1 MTDRY
6 AIDTCSLV
14 NAAKNYSLKKSTFS
28 PVWERINDL
37 ISEGLLIST
46 TEVKEEIKDDDL
58 LEWSKRNDQMFHPLT
73 EEVQIK
79 ATDILRGFP
88 TMIKMKSTGNS
99 NADPFLIATAMLE
112 DAIIVTDERLGD
124 EATGDY
130 HIPNVCR
137 RYGVECITLN
147 DFLDRILE

>member
-1 MTDRY
+1 MERY
-6 AIDTCSLV
+6 AIDACSLI

-28 PVWERINDL
+28 PVWERVTDL

-46 TEVKEEIKDDDL
+46 VEVKEELRDDDL
-58 LEWSKRNDQMFHPLT
+58 VEWSKRNDQLFHPLT
-73 EEVQIK
+73 EEVQTK
-79 ATDILRGFP
+79 ATDVLRDFP

-99 NADPFLIATAMLE
+99 NADPFLIATAVLE
-112 DAIIVTDERLGD
+112 GAIIVSDERLGD
-124 EATGDY
+124 ETTGDY

-137 RYGVECITLN
+137 RYGIECITLN